1 MSPAGT
7 TRLVADVGGTNT
19 RMAIFDPDQGE
30 LRALRIYRNHD
41 FHRFE
46 DVVGAWLQGL
56 EAPAPTRACIAVAAP
71 PGGDRVQMV
80 NMDWSFSCRELAAAF
95 DLEQVVWI
103 NDFVSNA
110 YALHHLG
117 ANDCHTLRPAR
128 AAGLQDRRPADRR
141 PTHRLAVVGPGT
153 GLGGASVLRVEGRAL
168 AIAAEPGHMGLCPA
182 NAEEIALFQLLLAAH
197 PGLYAELL
205 VSGPGLL
212 RLYRGLAAVRGEAC
226 VADTAEEV
234 SRLAL
239 AAEDALCRAALDTF
253 CALLG
258 SVCGDFV
265 LATGSYEGLYLAG
278 GIIPGMIPFLEQSPF
293 LQRLAAK
300 GAMQDHLEQVPVRV
314 ITSPQPG
321 LIGAAHAPL

>member
-1 MSPAGT
+1 MKPAGT
-7 TRLVADVGGTNT
+7 PRLVADVGGTNT
-19 RMAIFDPDQGE
+19 RMAVFDPDKGE
-30 LRALRIYRNHD
+30 LRALQIYRNRD

-56 EAPAPTRACIAVAAP
+56 GAPAPTRACIAVAAP

-95 DLEQVVWI
+95 GLEQVMWI

-110 YALHHLG
+110 YALHHLA
-117 ANDCHTLRPAR
+117 ANDCHTLRRPQS
-128 AAGLQDRRPADRR
+128 AASQDRRPADRR
-141 PTHRLAVVGPGT
+141 PANRRPANRLAVVGPGT

-182 NAEEIALFQLLLAAH
+182 NAEEVALFQLLLAAH

-239 AAEDALCRAALDTF
+239 AREDALCATALDTF

-265 LATGSYEGLYLAG
+265 LATGSYGGLYLAG

-293 LQRLAAK
+293 LQRLVAK
-300 GAMQDHLEQVPVRV
+300 GAMRGHL
-314 ITSPQPG
+314 TSPQPG